1 MMGTIAQAYVSLS
14 CCQWCHCKRLSGM
27 DVSLDHAN
35 VGGAHL
41 LPTCNIS
48 FALLIQHHGCHTRHC
63 KTCVVA
69 AGAALKYI
77 RDVLDEAQM
86 PEDRAAAFR
95 GAVLGSIGE
104 LAKSDAF
111 QAAALVLERFPE
123 EHLGVVQSLQSQPEL
138 QYKYLQGATQVHHV
152 TLILPSSCLVQGCLL
167 GITAIATCNLAHPA
181 VMANPQTHC
190 CAMAATG
197 CANGCIWL
205 QAVAQTSCS
214 SQVSCYYTNPQDC
227 CVAFCLASEAY
238 SVHSGKVN
246 LDRGSHA

>member
-1 MMGTIAQAYVSLS
+1 MITAFACILFYGYCILMGTIAQAYVSLS

-27 DVSLDHAN
+27 DASLHHSND
-35 VGGAHL
+35 GGAHL

-48 FALLIQHHGCHTRHC
+48 YALLIQHHGCHTRHC

-95 GAVLGSIGE
+95 GAVLGSIGD

-152 TLILPSSCLVQGCLL
+152 TLILPSSCP
-167 GITAIATCNLAHPA
+167 HPA
-181 VMANPQTHC
+181 WCRAACWASQLSLHAILLILLSWQSHKHTAVPWLQLAVQ
-190 CAMAATG
+190 MAAFG
-197 CANGCIWL
+197 CKL
-205 QAVAQTSCS
+205 
-214 SQVSCYYTNPQDC
+214 
-227 CVAFCLASEAY
+227 
-238 SVHSGKVN
+238 
-246 LDRGSHA
+246 